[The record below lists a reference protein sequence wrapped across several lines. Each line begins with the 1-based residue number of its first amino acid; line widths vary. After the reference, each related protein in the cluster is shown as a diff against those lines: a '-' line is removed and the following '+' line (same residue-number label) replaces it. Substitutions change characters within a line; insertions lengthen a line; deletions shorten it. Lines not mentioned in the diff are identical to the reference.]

1 MIISHL
7 YTDQL
12 FEPHTVAEWKLN
24 MAAVSSKRSLLL
36 VAKARNV
43 LVYKIDHYTRL
54 PIYRTQVEYPWPFQ
68 MDEINAISLGKLL
81 GEEVLIAVYD
91 SGRSAAWNLAD
102 GSFTIVWKRS
112 TGVSSWGCA
121 IHDSQ
126 NIAAISSNSHN
137 VDVLYPA
144 TPESG
149 AGSPKESGEISSGTD
164 IHADQEFDRIEY
176 HEEADEGN
184 DQPDDRE
191 RLGAALLYDEATI
204 TDSSIADSEELDTN
218 RHNEVSAELAID
230 HTTDMQNGH
239 LGTGVNTSAR
249 SENSDSG
256 QSATGVGT
264 GLDNC
269 DDTAASGPRSYV
281 GTEGRFVPESTHPNQ
296 SSPLLLC
303 GTKSDLLLLDPSN
316 NESPVVDKIEY
327 VVSRT
332 PMPSLMEMLT
342 FDRITFLEWVPELAI
357 VVVGS
362 LTGTVTIVRLECTHH
377 DDEPP
382 RYRMRVLA
390 YIPVKSHS
398 SPLYGASVYRNP
410 VDCSQFCSVTLY
422 LIYVDGDLAA
432 HEMRLPLDLA
442 GTALH
447 F

>member
-1 MIISHL
+1 MPSHMEK
-7 YTDQL
+7 
-12 FEPHTVAEWKLN
+12 EPAYHPACSQAEK
-24 MAAVSSKRSLLL
+24 
-36 VAKARNV
+36 
-43 LVYKIDHYTRL
+43 H
-54 PIYRTQVEYPWPFQ
+54 
-68 MDEINAISLGKLL
+68 G
-81 GEEVLIAVYD
+81 
-91 SGRSAAWNLAD
+91 
-102 GSFTIVWKRS
+102 
-112 TGVSSWGCA
+112 
-121 IHDSQ
+121 
-126 NIAAISSNSHN
+126 
-137 VDVLYPA
+137 
-144 TPESG
+144 
-149 AGSPKESGEISSGTD
+149 SGEQD
-164 IHADQEFDRIEY
+164 IDDLEGRQIGEGSRDQEFDRIEY